1 MNKTFKWILF
11 GVGAFVV
18 ALLYTLPA
26 HIATPHFPDT
36 ILATGITGTVW
47 KGHAARMEIE
57 DFNLGEVTWHI
68 KPVHLLIGRLKT
80 EIEFKRSDL
89 QGKGDVVVKMS
100 SLGIEN
106 AYLSGDS
113 KFLEAYISPYGTS
126 VSGEFDLTID
136 SFFASSQ
143 GPESAQGQ
151 LLWREAR
158 FNSPANLALGDV
170 RLDLDHQGTAA
181 IATITN
187 TGNAL
192 SVDGKADLKQNWEYG
207 ARIRLSPT
215 PSTPQDIRQTLRL
228 FGRPDSQGGVTL
240 SRSGQLPF
248 ASMLL
253 DVSEQEAQN

>member
-1 MNKTFKWILF
+1 MKKTLKWMLF
-11 GVGAFVV
+11 GIAAFVA
-18 ALLYTLPA
+18 ALLYTIPA
-26 HIATPHFPDT
+26 HIATPYFPDA
-36 ILATGITGTVW
+36 IQATGITGTVW
-47 KGHAARMEIE
+47 KGHAARLAIE
-57 DFNLGEVTWHI
+57 DFSLGEVRWQI
-68 KPVHLLIGRLKT
+68 KPVHLLTGRLKAG
-80 EIEFKRSDL
+80 IEFKRSDL

-100 SLGIEN
+100 SLGVEN

-126 VSGEFDLTID
+126 VSGDFDLTID
-136 SFFASSQ
+136 SFYANLL

-158 FNSPANLALGDV
+158 FNSPADLALGDV

-215 PSTPQDIRQTLRL
+215 PSTPRDIRQTLAL
-228 FGRPDSQGGVTL
+228 FGRPDPQGSVTL
-240 SRSGQLPF
+240 SRSGQLPL
-248 ASMLL
+248 ASMLST
-253 DVSEQEAQN
+253 VSE